1 MLCDDRK
8 KFLGH
13 KCLQAQVA
21 QSSPSAQH
29 THALQHWEWRL
40 AGRAGSVHQQRHSM
54 GDPGIAC
61 VPDVGA
67 WWLGVQCSC
76 TVLRRDANGPK

>member
-13 KCLQAQVA
+13 KRLQAQVA

-29 THALQHWEWRL
+29 THALQHWEWR
-40 AGRAGSVHQQRHSM
+40 
-54 GDPGIAC
+54 
-61 VPDVGA
+61 
-67 WWLGVQCSC
+67 
-76 TVLRRDANGPK
+76 